1 MKKKTVKAIMIIIV
15 IAFIILIGYMLIKHK
30 NTKINTASVKEI
42 SSQLKN
48 YKFGEYDNLKF
59 DCEVKNI
66 SFKNVYSSVE
76 ITPYQTSS
84 NKKEYEELKKKA
96 AGFINDVTS
105 TDINTKYFDDDIIYR
120 EADLDHCIYDSGD
133 IYADYYAD
141 GSFILNDTRK
151 LNISAGDELSQQETI
166 IKKFKAYDDISSYN
180 YNIGGEEY
188 KLSDAVKFA
197 DSFITDKLKKY
208 LNNGDTPVLSDIAVI
223 NSNDFG
229 GNAFILRYSH
239 TIDGIYVDDSF
250 MSDLENDFLRGTY
263 LQIVICKKDH
273 ISMIQN
279 MYYYSVLGSDA
290 IDAIIPLTKSVELL
304 SQALAPNTKYTVTE
318 CELKYVCITN
328 YKDNNIYMHPM
339 WTFVI
344 DERSSD
350 EYEPGDDYFGKTT
363 AYIDA
368 LTGEHFMFI
377 PGQGLVK

>member
-30 NTKINTASVKEI
+30 NTEINTAFVKEI

-59 DCEVKNI
+59 DCEVKNTT
-66 SFKNVYSSVE
+66 FDNVYSSVE
-76 ITPYQTSS
+76 ITPYQISS
-84 NKKEYEELKKKA
+84 DKNEYEKLKKKA
-96 AGFINDVTS
+96 ADLINDVTN
-105 TDINTKYFDDDIIYR
+105 TDINAKYFDDDIIYR
-120 EADLDHCIYDSGD
+120 EADFDHCIYDSGD

-141 GSFILNDTRK
+141 GSFILNDMRK
-151 LNISAGDELSQQETI
+151 QNVSIENELSQQETI
-166 IKKFKAYDDISSYN
+166 IKRFKATDDISSYSI
-180 YNIGGEEY
+180 NIGGEDY
-188 KLSDAVKFA
+188 NLSNAVKYA
-197 DSFITDKLKKY
+197 DSFIADKLENY

-229 GNAFILRYSH
+229 GNAFVLRYSH

>member
-1 MKKKTVKAIMIIIV
+1 MKRKSFIIGV
-15 IAFIILIGYMLIKHK
+15 SLAVVVAAGAFIAYRHFSGGSEKVSISQ
-30 NTKINTASVKEI
+30 INEE
-42 SSQLKN
+42 LKN
-48 YKFGEYDNLKF
+48 YSFSNYNNLTF
-59 DCEVKNI
+59 DCVVKNTT
-66 SFKNVYSSVE
+66 FDNVYSSVE
-76 ITPYQTSS
+76 ITPYQISS
-84 NKKEYEELKKKA
+84 DKNEYEKLKKKA
-96 AGFINDVTS
+96 ADLINDVTN
-105 TDINTKYFDDDIIYR
+105 TDINAKYFDDDIIYR
-120 EADLDHCIYDSGD
+120 EADFDHCIYDSGD

-141 GSFILNDTRK
+141 GSFILNDMRK
-151 LNISAGDELSQQETI
+151 QNVSIENELSQQETI
-166 IKKFKAYDDISSYN
+166 IKRFKATDDISSYSI
-180 YNIGGEEY
+180 NIGGEDY
-188 KLSDAVKFA
+188 NLSDAVKYA
-197 DSFITDKLKKY
+197 DGFIADKLKNY
-208 LNNGDTPVLSDIAVI
+208 LNKGDTPVLSDIAVI

-229 GNAFILRYSH
+229 GNAFVLRYSH

-250 MSDLENDFLRGTY
+250 MSDLENDFLRGSY

-304 SQALAPNTKYTVTE
+304 SQALAPYTKYTVTE

-328 YKDNNIYMHPM
+328 YKDNKIYMHPM

-350 EYEPGDDYFGKTT
+350 EYEPGDDYFGKST

-368 LTGEHFMFI
+368 LTGEHYMFI